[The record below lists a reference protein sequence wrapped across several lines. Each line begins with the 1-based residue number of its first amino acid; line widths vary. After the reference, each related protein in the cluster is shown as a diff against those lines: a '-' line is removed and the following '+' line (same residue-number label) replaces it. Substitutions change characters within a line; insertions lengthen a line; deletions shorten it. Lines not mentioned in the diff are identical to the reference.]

1 MGEERIVIPYAP
13 RELQRRVH
21 DELDRSRFVVVVAHR
36 RFGKTVLAVNHLIRA
51 ALTCT
56 RERPRVAYVAPTYRQ
71 AKAIAWDYLRQFTDP
86 IPGVAYNETELR
98 ADLPNGG
105 QVRLYGA
112 DNPDALRGIYLDAVV
127 LDEVGLMQSRAWT
140 EVIRPALA
148 DRQGSALFIGTPNGR
163 NLFWDL
169 RERATQADGW
179 ALHEFRASVT
189 GIVPEAELADA
200 RRAMSEDA
208 YRQEFECDF
217 LASVRGAVYA
227 REFGWLRDNGRI
239 ARVAYDPLV
248 PVQTAWDLGVGDS
261 TAIWFLQLVGPEVR
275 AIDYYEASGEALG
288 HYVNVLRGKG
298 YTYGRH
304 IVPHDAEVRELGS
317 GRTRLEILQGLGVQ
331 AEVCRRTSLDDGI
344 EATRLFL
351 KRCWFDQE
359 KCAPGV
365 EALTSYRWDFNT
377 RLDEYKGTPVH
388 DWASHGADAMRYAA
402 VALTELAK
410 ADEIKLE
417 TAWIV

>member
-1 MGEERIVIPYAP
+1 
-13 RELQRRVH
+13 LQQRVH
-21 DELDRSRFVVVVAHR
+21 DELDRTRFVVVVAHR

-71 AKAIAWDYLRQFTDP
+71 AKAISWDYLRQFTEP

-169 RERATQADGW
+169 RERASGSDGW
-179 ALHEFRASVT
+179 SLHEFRASAT

-208 YRQEFECDF
+208 YSQEFECDF
-217 LASVRGAVYA
+217 LASVRGAIYT
-227 REFGWLRDNGRI
+227 REFSWLRENGRI
-239 ARVAYDPLV
+239 TRVSYEPLI
-248 PVQTAWDLGVGDS
+248 PVQTCWDLGMGDS
-261 TAIWFLQLVGPEVR
+261 TAIWFLQLAGAEVR

-288 HYVNVLRGKG
+288 HYVNVLRGKS

-317 GRTRLEILQGLGVQ
+317 GRTRLEILQGLGIQ
-331 AEVCRRTSLDDGI
+331 AEVCRKTSLDDGI

-351 KRCWFDQE
+351 KRMWFDQA
-359 KCAPGV
+359 KTQAGV
-365 EALTSYRWDFNT
+365 EALTNYRWDYNT
-377 RLDEYKGTPVH
+377 RLDEYKGSPVH
-388 DWASHGADAMRYAA
+388 DWSSHAADALRYGAL
-402 VALTELAK
+402 ALTEIAK
-410 ADEIKLE
+410 QDDIKLD
-417 TAWIV
+417 TSWII

>member
-1 MGEERIVIPYAP
+1 VAEARIVIPYAP
-13 RELQRRVH
+13 RDLQRRVH
-21 DELDRSRFVVVVAHR
+21 DELDRTRFVVVVAHR

-56 RERPRVAYVAPTYRQ
+56 RERPRTAYVAPTYRQ
-71 AKAIAWDYLRQFTDP
+71 AKTIAWDYLRTFTEV

-98 ADLPNGG
+98 CDLPNGG

-112 DNPDALRGIYLDAVV
+112 DSPDSLRGTYFDAVV
-127 LDEVGLMQSRAWT
+127 LDEVGMMQSRAWT

-148 DRQGSALFIGTPNGR
+148 DRMGTALFIGTPNGR

-169 RERATQADGW
+169 RERATQAEGW

-200 RRAMSEDA
+200 KRAMSEDA
-208 YRQEFECDF
+208 FNQEFECDF
-217 LASVRGAVYA
+217 LASVRGAIYA
-227 REFGWLRDNGRI
+227 KEFSWLRENGRI
-239 ARVAYDPLV
+239 TRVSYDPLI
-248 PVQTAWDLGVGDS
+248 PVQTCFDLGIGDS
-261 TAIWFLQLVGPEVR
+261 TAIWFLQLSGAEVR

-331 AEVCRRTSLDDGI
+331 AEVCRKTSLDDGI
-344 EATRLFL
+344 EATRIFL
-351 KRCWFDQE
+351 KRMWFDQV
-359 KCAPGV
+359 KTQPGV
-365 EALTSYRWDFNT
+365 EALTSYRWDYNT
-377 RLDEYKGTPVH
+377 RLDEHKGTPVH
-388 DWASHGADAMRYAA
+388 DWSSHAADALRYGAL
-402 VALTELAK
+402 ALTELARQ
-410 ADEIKLE
+410 DDIKLD
-417 TAWIV
+417 TSWII

>member
-227 REFGWLRDNGRI
+227 REFSWLRDNGRI